1 MLVGFI
7 QTYKSLDKN
16 ILDRL
21 IIENDEK
28 NYSLNDLLN
37 ISHRCNVP
45 IVFDNLHHFCY
56 EGSIDI
62 KNALKSAFSTWNY
75 DDGPPKVHYSEQDKN
90 KRLGSHSQSIDIN
103 NVKEYIDA
111 SDGLDFDVMIEVKD
125 KDFSAFKFNNF
136 IQFKDKDIPFEIA
149 NKEFNRYKYYLFQRS
164 LAHFNT
170 GRDLLFNEGFY
181 KFYSFL
187 DKSIYDDISTELSL
201 KAFKEFKE
209 NFSHLKTTE
218 ENYLNKLFLSKDLKK
233 IKDYFLKLSL
243 RYKIPNI
250 LENYFLFF

>member
-1 MLVGFI
+1 MM
-7 QTYKSLDKN
+7 K
-16 ILDRL
+16 
-21 IIENDEK
+21 K
-28 NYSLNDLLN
+28 NYSLDDLLN

-164 LAHFNT
+164 LDHFNT

-201 KAFKEFKE
+201 KAFKDFKE

-233 IKDYFLKLSL
+233 IRDYFLKLSL